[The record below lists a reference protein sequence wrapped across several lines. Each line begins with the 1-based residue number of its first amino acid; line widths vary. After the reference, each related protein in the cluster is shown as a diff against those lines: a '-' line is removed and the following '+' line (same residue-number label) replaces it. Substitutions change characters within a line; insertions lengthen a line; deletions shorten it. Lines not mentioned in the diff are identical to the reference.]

1 MGIEF
6 HIVSSLRSIRS
17 GGKPLLRKVTGHP
30 MPIAAIVVVVLLA
43 LTGGF
48 RATASC
54 TYYRVLWD
62 GQEIGWVD
70 EENAVQEAALD
81 LCQQK
86 AKSEG
91 MEMIL
96 VNEFGAE
103 PVELYSPP
111 DQLMTHA
118 DLQKAMVPTAR
129 FMAVAYAIMV
139 DGRRSVVLPDEGS
152 AQAVLDGIMEDFR
165 QAILQREQV
174 TLESLDIVEQVSI
187 ERVSFRPEQVVS
199 EEEARR
205 ILLRG
210 TDVIKTHEVKRGES
224 LWSIASANGLSVDEL
239 RVANPSLD
247 SDLLQVGQE
256 LSLVVPE
263 PFITVTSTETMVYD
277 QSIPFPTRTETDD
290 SLWPWQ
296 RVVRVPGE
304 PGVKQVTVRIARIN
318 GVETERETLGTETVR
333 EPKTQVVVQGTKP
346 VPSMGTGVLAWPVDT
361 GQVTSWYGS
370 RRGVM
375 HSGIDI
381 AAPAGTAI
389 RAADKGTVIFS
400 GSLGAYGLTIKIAH
414 GDGMVTQ
421 YSHNS
426 ANLVSAG
433 AVVEKGQVIARV
445 GSTGRS
451 TGPHVHF
458 EVQLNG
464 ATVNPMNY
472 YPK

>member
-1 MGIEF
+1 M
-6 HIVSSLRSIRS
+6 
-17 GGKPLLRKVTGHP
+17 LRKITGRP
-30 MPIAAIVVVVLLA
+30 LPIAVILVVAVLA
-43 LTGGF
+43 VTGGF
-48 RATASC
+48 RATARC

-62 GQEIGWVD
+62 GQEVGWV
-70 EENAVQEAALD
+70 EEEHVVQEAATG
-81 LCQQK
+81 LCLQK
-86 AKSEG
+86 ARAEG
-91 MEMIL
+91 MEMVL
-96 VNEFGAE
+96 VNEFGTE
-103 PVELYSPP
+103 PVDLYSPP
-111 DQLMTHA
+111 GQIMSHA
-118 DLQKAMVPTAR
+118 DLQKAMIRTAR

-165 QAILQREQV
+165 QAIVQGDRV
-174 TLESLDIVEQVSI
+174 TLESLDIVEEVSI
-187 ERVSFRPEQVVS
+187 ERVSFKPEQVVT

-210 TDVIKTHEVKRGES
+210 TDVIKTYEVKRGES
-224 LWSIASANGLSVDEL
+224 LWTIASSNGLSVDEL
-239 RVANPSLD
+239 RAANPSMA

-263 PFITVTSTETMVYD
+263 PFITVTSTETMIYD
-277 QSIPFPTRTETDD
+277 QSIPFPTRAETDD

-304 PGVKQVTVRIARIN
+304 PGKKQVTVRIARVN
-318 GVETERETLGTETVR
+318 GVETGRETLSTETVL
-333 EPKTQVVVQGTKP
+333 EPKTQVVVQGTKA
-346 VPSMGTGVLAWPVDT
+346 VPSMGTGVLAWPLDA
-361 GQVTSWYGS
+361 GQVTSWYGY
-370 RRGVM
+370 RRGGM

-381 AAPAGTAI
+381 AAPAGTSI

-426 ANLVSAG
+426 ANLVNVG
-433 AVVEKGQVIARV
+433 TVVEKGQAIARI
-445 GSTGRS
+445 GTTGRS

-458 EVQLNG
+458 EIQLKG
-464 ATVNPMNY
+464 ATVNPMSY